1 MEGAVSEMTAAPTA
15 LVTLLCRTAADVPGS
30 VVGVEELAALAG
42 KRLGTEPRAIGSPA
56 AVPEGTGYEEDL
68 AASRG
73 CLLEAGG
80 QVEDALGSGRAP
92 LLLAGDA
99 AIALTTLPSL
109 ARDRSDAKVLYLCAG
124 SSYASPGVDPG
135 AGLAAMALAGA
146 CGEWDP
152 GLGATPIDAANVVL
166 CGVGQL
172 PDTERESLERSAVTV
187 IGASL
192 ETLVFTQN
200 ALDGAPCFV
209 HLDLSVLDAIVPD
222 KLYDLLEAVAGD
234 CDVIGAEITGF
245 AAPDDPEERQSAAAA
260 ALEAAEP
267 VLEALTRARAK
278 I

>member
-1 MEGAVSEMTAAPTA
+1 MEGALSELTAAPTA
-15 LVTLLCRTAADVPGS
+15 LVTLLCRTAEDVPGS
-30 VVGVEELAALAG
+30 VAGVEELAALAG

-56 AVPEGTGYEEDL
+56 AMSESGGYDEDL

-80 QVEDALGSGRAP
+80 QVEDALAGGRAP
-92 LLLAGDA
+92 LLLAGDG
-99 AIALTTLPSL
+99 AIALTTLPAL
-109 ARDRSDAKVLYLCAG
+109 ARDRSDAKVLYLSAG
-124 SSYASPGVDPG
+124 SSYVTPEADSR
-135 AGLAAMALAGA
+135 AGLATMALAGA
-146 CGEWDP
+146 CGAWDP
-152 GLGATPIDAANVVL
+152 GLGATPIDPAQVVL

-172 PDTERESLERSAVTV
+172 ADAERELLERSAVTV

-209 HLDLSVLDAIVPD
+209 HLDLSVLDAIPAA

-234 CDVIGAEITGF
+234 CDVVGAEITGF
-245 AAPDDPEERQSAAAA
+245 AAPDDSEERQAAASA

-267 VLEALTRARAK
+267 VIEALTRARAE